1 MVEGKPEI
9 PPELAGYRDLGG
21 ADFRAASDAVLAN
34 LGTREQF
41 EEMIQLVRD
50 QIRMHEAGI
59 ARLRAYSQPNPETQP
74 AVDAFADAQRRLAES
89 QRHLGE
95 ENRALS
101 ADIKALIARL
111 DEIIRDQNN
120 GA

>member
-9 PPELAGYRDLGG
+9 PPELAGYRDLSG
-21 ADFRAASDAVLAN
+21 ADFKAASPY
-34 LGTREQF
+34 G
-41 EEMIQLVRD
+41 
-50 QIRMHEAGI
+50 
-59 ARLRAYSQPNPETQP
+59 QPKPETQP
-74 AVDAFADAQRRLAES
+74 ALDALADAHRGLAES
-89 QRHLGE
+89 HRLLSE

-101 ADIKALIARL
+101 GDIKALIARL